1 MRSRS
6 AAFELTLLAVIA
18 MVALFGAFTW
28 LSIRWQK
35 SWLLEEARR
44 GLSLASDTLHSSLRN
59 GMMLNQRD
67 VVLGTIERVARDT
80 RIKQISVIQHGG
92 RVALS
97 TAREGLEEQVNLS
110 SPSCSFCHQGEGPL
124 RPEAVTP
131 ETRTLLT
138 KDFIRAFTPVFAE
151 PGCITAACHESEVD
165 SEVLGVIDLSLSLDD
180 VKDALARTQHQLV
193 GLSVGATVLG
203 SGLIWFALARR
214 FRRPMRDML
223 RGIRRVANG
232 DLDYRIPARVRDEF
246 GELAT
251 SFNNMSQQLGTVQ
264 QGLIQSE
271 RLISM
276 GKLAAG
282 VAHEINNPLTGILSY
297 AEDLMEDADPSDQ
310 RYKDYKVIVHQ
321 ALRCRRIVRGLLDF
335 ARQDSPRLEYAHPEV
350 LIGNALAVVR
360 HQAVFRNIQFQLI
373 VEDDTPSLEV
383 DPVQIEQVLVNL
395 IVNAQQAMPEGGTIT
410 LGARALNNG
419 HDVEFSVS
427 DEGVG
432 IPSEIRAQ
440 IFEPF
445 FSTKDGKTDGLG
457 LAVCMGIIQQHG
469 GIIDLESEPQKGTIF
484 RVVLPVARNGVSGQ
498 PPRDT
503 IRWV

>member
-6 AAFELTLLAVIA
+6 AAFELTLLTVFV

-59 GMMLNQRD
+59 GMMQNQRGE
-67 VVLGTIERVARDT
+67 VLGSIERVARDT
-80 RIKQISVIQHGG
+80 RIKQISVIQHRG

-97 TAREGLEEQVNLS
+97 TSSEGLEQQVDPS
-110 SPSCSFCHQGEGPL
+110 APSCSFCHKEEEAV
-124 RPEAVTP
+124 RPDAVTP
-131 ETRTLLT
+131 EVRTMLS
-138 KDFIRAFTPVFAE
+138 KDVILAFTPVLAE
-151 PGCITAACHESEVD
+151 PGCITGACHESDAD
-165 SEVLGVIDLSLSLDD
+165 SEVLGVIGLSLSLDD
-180 VKDALARTQHQLV
+180 VKDALARTQYQLV
-193 GLSVGATVLG
+193 GLSAGATVLG

-232 DLDYRIPARVRDEF
+232 DLDYRIPARVKDEF
-246 GELAT
+246 GELAA
-251 SFNNMSQQLGTVQ
+251 SFNTMSHQLGTVQ

-297 AEDLMEDADPSDQ
+297 AEDLMEDTEPSDQ

-321 ALRCRRIVRGLLDF
+321 TLRCRQIVRGLLDF
-335 ARQDSPRLEYAHPEV
+335 ARQDAPRLAQVHPRV
-350 LIGNALAVVR
+350 TIGNALDVVS
-360 HQAVFRNIQFQLI
+360 HHAVFRNIQFHLH
-373 VEDDTPSLEV
+373 VEENIPAVEV

-395 IVNAQQAMPEGGTIT
+395 IVNAQQAMPDGGNIT
-410 LGARALNNG
+410 VGARCLNDG
-419 HDVEFSVS
+419 SQVEFLVK
-427 DEGVG
+427 DDGPG
-432 IPSEIRAQ
+432 IPSGIRSQ

-457 LAVCMGIIQQHG
+457 LAVCLGIVQQHG
-469 GIIDLESEPQKGTIF
+469 GAIDFESGPKNGTTF
-484 RVVLPVARNGVSGQ
+484 RVVFPVARRHRAS
-498 PPRDT
+498 
-503 IRWV
+503 